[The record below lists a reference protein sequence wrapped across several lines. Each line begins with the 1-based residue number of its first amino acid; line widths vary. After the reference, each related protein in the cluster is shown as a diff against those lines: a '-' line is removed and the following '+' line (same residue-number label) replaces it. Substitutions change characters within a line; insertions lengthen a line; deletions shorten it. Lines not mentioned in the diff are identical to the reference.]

1 MKPRLMDR
9 LAGIRAALVPR
20 HATPPA
26 LLLDFAGR
34 QGQRRGM
41 AIGFLAAGALLFG
54 FAQWQS
60 EQAQLALEAAEQ
72 ALQQHNGKTG
82 AKPVRPA
89 ERERLQESEINEQ
102 VARAN
107 GIIRQLAMP
116 WDRLFDALEKAS
128 SREVAVLSIEP
139 DPSRGLLRAGA
150 EAKNAKAMF
159 AYLQG
164 LGKSGFLQDPVLLS
178 HQLRQDD
185 PLRPIQ
191 FTFSASWQS
200 PSTAGR

>member
-1 MKPRLMDR
+1 MRLRMKER
-9 LAGIRAALVPR
+9 LARVRGVLARR
-20 HATPPA
+20 HAAPPA
-26 LLLDFAGR
+26 LLLDFAAR
-34 QGQRRGM
+34 QAQRRGM
-41 AIGFLAAGALLFG
+41 AISVLAGGALLFG
-54 FAQWQS
+54 LAQWQS

-72 ALQQHNGKTG
+72 ALQQHSGNPRE
-82 AKPVRPA
+82 KPARPV

-107 GIIRQLAMP
+107 GIIRQLALP
-116 WDRLFDALEKAS
+116 WDRLFEALEKAS
-128 SREVAVLSIEP
+128 SRDVAVLSIEP

-178 HQLRQDD
+178 HQLRQED

-191 FTFSASWQS
+191 FTFSASWQTN
-200 PSTAGR
+200 STAGR